1 MPRLQMR
8 QDDDGENSYFTCG
21 CDLKRSERDDC
32 ERKPSPIYFPRRER
46 RTAVDREVC
55 DYTIL
60 EYGDLW

>member
-1 MPRLQMR
+1 MR
-8 QDDDGENSYFTCG
+8 QDDDGENSHFTCG
-21 CDLKRSERDDC
+21 CDLKGSECDDG
-32 ERKPSPIYFPRRER
+32 ERKPSAIYFPRRER